1 MKNLNQFEGFMK
13 EIVKDE
19 IYDDIEANYY
29 PEETDAYEATVLIN
43 FLEIDY
49 VVYEQFDDEGEY
61 QDTFVEITNFTDY
74 DPEEMLKENGIEYS
88 RSEQSNSFYI
98 QINGEEHRVS
108 DHKRPAVVNGFI
120 AYDHEYENEYIVENG
135 VEIYWKIKDLIK

>member
-1 MKNLNQFEGFMK
+1 MKNLNQFKGFMK

-19 IYDDIEANYY
+19 IHDDIQANYY
-29 PEETDAYEATVLIN
+29 PEEKDIYEGTVRIN

-49 VVYEQFDDEGEY
+49 MVYEQFDEEGEY
-61 QDTFVEITNFTDY
+61 QDTFVEITNVTDY
-74 DPEEMLKENGIEYS
+74 DPEEMLNKNGIEYS

-108 DHKRPAVVNGFI
+108 DHKRPAVVDGFI
-120 AYDHEYENEYIVENG
+120 AYDHEYENEHIVENG
-135 VEIYWKIKDLIK
+135 MEIYWKIKELIK